1 MARLVKLMDKGRLG
15 RGHGTMVETE
25 GRRIAVFNVEGE
37 FYAVDNT
44 CPHRGGPLGEGE
56 LEGVVIT
63 CPWHGRKYD
72 VITGSSPNYPE
83 LSIHTYSTEMQGDEV
98 FVELE

>member
-1 MARLVKLMDKGRLG
+1 
-15 RGHGTMVETE
+15 
-25 GRRIAVFNVEGE
+25 
-37 FYAVDNT
+37 
-44 CPHRGGPLGEGE
+44 
-56 LEGVVIT
+56 VVIT